1 MIRNHV
7 QEVHANIGSKNVR
20 NHCLRCLSHVQF
32 LCYTVAINCNVLFQK
47 ETVLRKFDVPD
58 YVINHGIVNI
68 STLMDLFQGSK
79 VFRLICVSLENSG
92 MVRLNF

>member
-1 MIRNHV
+1 MW
-7 QEVHANIGSKNVR
+7 
-20 NHCLRCLSHVQF
+20 
-32 LCYTVAINCNVLFQK
+32 LFQK

-68 STLMDLFQGSK
+68 STLMDLFQSSK
-79 VFRLICVSLENSG
+79 VFRLFCISLGNSG